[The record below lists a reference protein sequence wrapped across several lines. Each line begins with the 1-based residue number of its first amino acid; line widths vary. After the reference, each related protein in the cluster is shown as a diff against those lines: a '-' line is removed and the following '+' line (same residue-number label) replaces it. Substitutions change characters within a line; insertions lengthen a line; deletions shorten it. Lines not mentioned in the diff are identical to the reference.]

1 MQKTAYE
8 MRISEWS
15 SDVCSSDLCSA
26 FRLAGPA
33 GGDLRER
40 FACPQRNGGGEERQ
54 QQFATLHAS
63 RAHYLPS
70 SNSGSAILANSSA
83 GSFETARSSVSKP
96 LSSPSTSLVSVR
108 SEEHTTALP
117 SLMSIY
123 YAVFSLTKTKS
134 TNNNYK

>member
-1 MQKTAYE
+1 MLIGDDE
-8 MRISEWS
+8 D
-15 SDVCSSDLCSA
+15 DVGCSA

-83 GSFETARSSVSKP
+83 G
-96 LSSPSTSLVSVR
+96 R
-108 SEEHTTALP
+108 SEEQTSELQ
-117 SLMSIY
+117 SIMRIS
-123 YAVFSLTKTKS
+123 YAVLRLNTKKHIT
-134 TNNNYK
+134 

>member
-1 MQKTAYE
+1 MLIGDDE
-8 MRISEWS
+8 D
-15 SDVCSSDLCSA
+15 DVGCSA

-83 GSFETARSSVSKP
+83 GSFETARSYVSKP
-96 LSSPSTSLVSVR
+96 LSSPSTSLVR
-108 SEEHTTALP
+108 SEEHTSELQ
-117 SLMSIY
+117 SLMRIS
-123 YAVFSLTKTKS
+123 YAVFCLK
-134 TNNNYK
+134 

>member
-1 MQKTAYE
+1 MLIGDDE
-8 MRISEWS
+8 D
-15 SDVCSSDLCSA
+15 DVGCSA

-54 QQFATLHAS
+54 QQFAPLHAS

-83 GSFETARSSVSKP
+83 GSFETARSYVSMP
-96 LSSPSTSLVSVR
+96 VSSPR
-108 SEEHTTALP
+108 SEER
-117 SLMSIY
+117 S
-123 YAVFSLTKTKS
+123 VGKECVS
-134 TNNNYK
+134 TCSARWSPYH

>member
-1 MQKTAYE
+1 MLIGDDE
-8 MRISEWS
+8 D
-15 SDVCSSDLCSA
+15 DVGCSA

-70 SNSGSAILANSSA
+70 SNSGSAILATSSA
-83 GSFETARSSVSKP
+83 GSFEPARAYVSK
-96 LSSPSTSLVSVR
+96 R
-108 SEEHTTALP
+108 SEGGRVGKECVRTCSSRWVPDHSKQTN
-117 SLMSIY
+117 
-123 YAVFSLTKTKS
+123 TKRK
-134 TNNNYK
+134 